1 MQTTFIAVTRL
12 QGKVALITGAA
23 GGLGAALARAFV
35 AQGAHVIVTD
45 VQLDAGRA
53 LADELGSSAS
63 FAPLDVTSETA
74 WAATID
80 DVVREHGR
88 VDVVVNNAAVL
99 LVGPVVDYS
108 VDDFRAS
115 VEVNQIGCFLGVQ
128 AGARAMIAGGGGGS
142 IINIGS
148 VDGLR
153 GTPGVAG
160 YASTKW
166 AVRGITRVAA
176 VELGPSNVRV
186 NAILPGGM
194 KTTMTAPATNVKMR
208 LKPAEQ
214 IVGGWPLGRMAHPDE
229 IAPLAVFLASDES
242 AFCTGGEFVI
252 DGGATAGPDYLDRT
266 PQP

>member
-1 MQTTFIAVTRL
+1 L

-23 GGLGAALARAFV
+23 GGLGAALSRAFV
-35 AQGAHVIVTD
+35 AEGAHVVVTD
-45 VQLDAGRA
+45 VQHDGARA
-53 LADELGSSAS
+53 VADELGDAAT
-63 FAPLDVTSETA
+63 FAPLDVTSEDA
-74 WAATID
+74 WKTTIEA
-80 DVVREHGR
+80 VVRDRGR

-99 LVGPVVDYS
+99 LVGPILDYS
-108 VDDFRAS
+108 ASDFRTS

-128 AGARAMIAGGGGGS
+128 AGARAMIADGRGGS

-166 AVRGITRVAA
+166 AVRGLTRVAA
-176 VELGPSNVRV
+176 VEFGPRKVRV

-194 KTTMTAPATNVKMR
+194 TTAMAAPAINVKMR
-208 LKPAEQ
+208 LRPAEQ
-214 IVGGWPLGRMAHPDE
+214 IVGGWPLGRLAHPDE

-242 AFCTGGEFVI
+242 AYCTGAEFVI
-252 DGGATAGPDYLDRT
+252 DGGATSGPDYLDRSA
-266 PQP
+266 P

>member
-1 MQTTFIAVTRL
+1 VQTTFIAVARL

-35 AQGAHVIVTD
+35 AEGAQVVVTD
-45 VQLDAGRA
+45 VRLDAVRA
-53 LADELGSSAS
+53 LAHELGSSAS
-63 FAPLDVTSETA
+63 FAPLDVTSETG
-74 WAATID
+74 WATTIG
-80 DVVREHGR
+80 DVVRDHGR
-88 VDVVVNNAAVL
+88 IDVVVNNAAVL
-99 LVGPVVDYS
+99 LVGPILDYS
-108 VDDFRAS
+108 VDDFRTS

-128 AGARAMIAGGGGGS
+128 AAARAMIAGRGGS

-194 KTTMTAPATNVKMR
+194 STAMAAPAINLQMR
-208 LKPAEQ
+208 LRPAEQ
-214 IVGGWPLGRMAHPDE
+214 IVGGWPLGRLAHPDE

-242 AFCTGGEFVI
+242 AFCTGSEFVI
-252 DGGATAGPDYLDRT
+252 DGGATSGPDYLDRT
-266 PQP
+266 PSS